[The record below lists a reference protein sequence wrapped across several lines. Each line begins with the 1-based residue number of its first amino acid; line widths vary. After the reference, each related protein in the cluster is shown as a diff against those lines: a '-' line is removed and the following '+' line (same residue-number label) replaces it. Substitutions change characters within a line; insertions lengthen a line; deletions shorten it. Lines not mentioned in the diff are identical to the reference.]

1 MKHSSIFLSLILAAT
16 QCLANSPVV
25 SEAQEETAHT
35 EEHIPEGEQKIRQ
48 GIIMLAQLYQ
58 NMANVT
64 DNATAEAAVP
74 KIMKLYDSFRQFPQ
88 AFSNLP
94 PLSEPEIQA
103 YEDRYLR
110 TIRKLNDMISI
121 QANRLAAAEYYGSKN
136 LPAAL
141 VRLAQLNQF

>member
-16 QCLANSPVV
+16 QSLANSPVV